1 MFHDLDYFEFEERD
15 AVDFGFTYTLGEEK
29 RIQNNPIGFTWEKVN
44 SIILLEKARKKNDD

>member
-44 SIILLEKARKKNDD
+44 IIILLEKAGKNNEI